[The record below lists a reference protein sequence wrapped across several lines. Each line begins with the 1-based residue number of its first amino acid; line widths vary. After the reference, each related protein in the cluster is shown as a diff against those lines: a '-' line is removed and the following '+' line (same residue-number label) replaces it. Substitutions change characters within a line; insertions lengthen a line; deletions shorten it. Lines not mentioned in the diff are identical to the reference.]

1 MKRESHFRR
10 AQTSRRTKGCL
21 FHSISM
27 DWIFVI
33 ILQVLIQPSLSVLF
47 TVEAEQTMYSSEF
60 GGEVVMGCRFSTKAS
75 KPHSDLKVT
84 WHWTSSELH
93 QELIRLD
100 NTMDYTVSPKYQG
113 RVKLLTE
120 ELKNGWAKLQLS
132 NLRINDSGTYQCLV
146 QTTDGTDYKTMT
158 LSVNA
163 PYKTVTKNFE
173 RTAENKVLLTCE
185 SEGYPKSA
193 VVWTDGSQQ
202 SHHANTSFVS
212 TPDQLFKIT
221 SQILVSSSEENNYTC
236 SFTRGEKSATFNIP
250 KEIQTSPGTNDTAI
264 IVVFTVIIII
274 LILTAGGI
282 VYYRRKGFGALFTT
296 KCLPVDQ
303 DLSVSAACLQKDKEM
318 KTVEIAIPEETAS
331 Y

>member
-1 MKRESHFRR
+1 
-10 AQTSRRTKGCL
+10 
-21 FHSISM
+21 M
-27 DWIFVI
+27 DWVFVI

-47 TVEAEQTMYSSEF
+47 TVEAGQTMYSSEF

-75 KPHSDLKVT
+75 KPNSDPKVT

-100 NTMDYTVSPKYQG
+100 NAADYTVSPKYQG

-120 ELKNGWAKLQLS
+120 ELKSGWAKLQLS

-163 PYKTVTKNFE
+163 PYKTVTKKVE
-173 RTAENKVLLTCE
+173 RTAENKVLLTCQ

-193 VVWTDGSQQ
+193 VMWTDGSRQSQQ
-202 SHHANTSFVS
+202 HPNTSVVS
-212 TPDQLFKIT
+212 TPEQLFKIT
-221 SQILVSSSEENNYTC
+221 SQILVSASEENNYTC
-236 SFTRGEKSATFNIP
+236 SFSGETSATFNIP
-250 KEIQTSPGTNDTAI
+250 EEISTPPEKSDASV
-264 IVVFTVIIII
+264 IVVFIVII
-274 LILTAGGI
+274 LIVIVAAGGI
-282 VYYRRKGFGALFTT
+282 TYYRRKGFRILGTS
-296 KCLPVDQ
+296 KCLPVDE
-303 DLSVSAACLQKDKEM
+303 DLSVSAACLQTDKEM
-318 KTVEIAIPEETAS
+318 KTVEIAIPEETAP